1 MPPRKFGPEPDSD
14 AARDGVFHGE
24 RVVALEN
31 DARLEP
37 DAFAVLVADAAQL
50 LASVKPDEVR
60 LLQFL
65 ETDGVALFVQRRVGH
80 GEVDVLAADEVLLV
94 VFVFRYGGRLRVG
107 AHADVVQGG
116 LLVLHQV
123 ESQVGVV
130 FLVEDH
136 RVGHER
142 RRGEHVQVH
151 CGGLFAFHGAQLCG

>member
-1 MPPRKFGPEPDSD
+1 MAGFLPAPPAPRDELGQEPEEFFGAGIVLLVAAQRYHDVALEFGVGDFQEPDPAAVYAAPRKFGPEPDSD

-65 ETDGVALFVQRRVGH
+65 ETDGVALFV
-80 GEVDVLAADEVLLV
+80 
-94 VFVFRYGGRLRVG
+94 
-107 AHADVVQGG
+107 
-116 LLVLHQV
+116 
-123 ESQVGVV
+123 
-130 FLVEDH
+130 
-136 RVGHER
+136 
-142 RRGEHVQVH
+142 
-151 CGGLFAFHGAQLCG
+151 